1 MTAQTHS
8 IRSDGTDDVLA
19 WVGGSGIAL
28 AQLFAIVPGLL
39 PCLLLLL
46 PLVVPLIVLGAVGG
60 VLVGIPLGIWRL
72 GARVVH
78 AFA

>member
-1 MTAQTHS
+1 MTAETHT
-8 IRSDGTDDVLA
+8 IQSDGTSDVLA

-46 PLVVPLIVLGAVGG
+46 PLVLPLVVLGVVGG
-60 VLVGIPLGIWRL
+60 VLVCIPVGLWRL
-72 GARVVH
+72 VARTLG
-78 AFA
+78 